1 MLNILISPNS
11 FKNSLKADKVANAIE
26 KGLKASGIHANI
38 FKFPI
43 GDGGDYSS
51 FLICKQLNGE
61 MKSMKVAGAY
71 LKKTKASYGLIDSGK
86 CAVIEVAETSG
97 FKSIQNKIKSP
108 LKSSSK
114 GLGQLISALI
124 DSGIRDYVICLGG
137 SVTVDAGIG
146 MLQAMGLEFRDKRG
160 AVIEPLP
167 DNFEKVDSMDIS
179 KFKERISGCTFTVL
193 CDVENKLLGINGAA
207 RVFGPQK
214 GASEEDI
221 EKLEEF
227 LKSFD
232 RLTKKTVQKSLNS
245 MKGGG
250 AAGGLG
256 AAFSVFLNADLK
268 KGASYF
274 CEITG
279 FDAALAQ
286 IDLLI
291 TGEGSIDSQS
301 LEGKA
306 PVVVAAKAKERQI
319 PCIGLAGKVPL
330 KIPKELQDYFLM
342 LLPIGNQP
350 EELEMSIKHAEKNL
364 VRTALQLGKMLGQV
378 KYN

>member
-1 MLNILISPNS
+1 MLNILIAPNS
-11 FKNSLKADKVANAIE
+11 FKNSLKADKVADAIE
-26 KGLKASGIHANI
+26 KGLKSSGIQANI
-38 FKFPI
+38 SKFPI
-43 GDGGDYSS
+43 ADGGDHSS
-51 FLICKQLNGE
+51 FLISKQLNGE
-61 MKSMKVAGAY
+61 KKSMEVAGAY

-97 FKSIQNKIKSP
+97 FKSIHNKLKSP

-114 GLGQLISALI
+114 GLGQLISAQI
-124 DSGIRDYVICLGG
+124 DAGVKDFIICLGG

-146 MLQAMGLEFRDKRG
+146 MLQALGLVFEDKKG
-160 AVIEPLP
+160 AAIEALP
-167 DNFEKVDSMDIS
+167 HNFDKVGSMDIS
-179 KFKERISGCTFTVL
+179 AFKERIAGCCFTVL
-193 CDVENKLLGINGAA
+193 CDVENKLLGAKGAA

-227 LKSFD
+227 LKSFE
-232 RLTKKTVQKSLNS
+232 RLTKRTVQKSLNS

-279 FDAALAQ
+279 FDTALEQ
-286 IDLLI
+286 VDLLI

-306 PVVVAAKAKERQI
+306 PIVVAAKAKERQI

-350 EELEMSIKHAEKNL
+350 EELEESIKNTEKNL
-364 VRTALQLGKMLGQV
+364 VRTALQLGCVLEQLK
-378 KYN
+378 